1 MNYSFI
7 MLKPDALD
15 RELVVDVLSYLKKGG
30 IELELVGYQK
40 AKEDV
45 ICKHYAEVIEKL
57 GDTFRRRAIRYFDG
71 QPVMP
76 IIVKGEGSDLIPRIR
91 SIVGATDPSKA
102 GKGTIRGDLG
112 TDSLQRSID
121 EDRCCENLI
130 HASDCEE
137 AFRTET
143 AIWFGDEIAQ
153 RYFNK
158 AE

>member
-76 IIVKGEGSDLIPRIR
+76 IIVKGNR
-91 SIVGATDPSKA
+91 
-102 GKGTIRGDLG
+102 
-112 TDSLQRSID
+112 SLQSR
-121 EDRCCENLI
+121 EGYHPR
-130 HASDCEE
+130 
-137 AFRTET
+137 R
-143 AIWFGDEIAQ
+143 FGNRFPPALH
-153 RYFNK
+153 
-158 AE
+158 